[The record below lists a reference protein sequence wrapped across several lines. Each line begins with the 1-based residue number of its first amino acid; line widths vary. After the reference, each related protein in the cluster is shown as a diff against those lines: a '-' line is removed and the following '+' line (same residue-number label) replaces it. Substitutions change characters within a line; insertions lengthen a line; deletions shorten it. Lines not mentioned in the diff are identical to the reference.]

1 MTTTTIHL
9 PSARLGLSER
19 IATTV
24 GIALVVWG
32 TTGARPLIDH
42 VEQARRVSV
51 AAGIREREHAALRS
65 LLPR

>member
-9 PSARLGLSER
+9 PSARLGLAER

-32 TTGARPLIDH
+32 TTGARLALAH
-42 VEQARRVSV
+42 EEQARRVSV

-65 LLPR
+65 VLPR